1 MKKLLSCVLLTLILL
16 TLFLPVY
23 ASFENP
29 SIVDEAGYLMQ
40 SELASL
46 SKALDKVREKYDFEV
61 AIYTESDMT
70 SRTAEASADDVYDY
84 RGYGAGEG
92 DDGILL
98 YICSDTR
105 EYHFTT
111 HGKGLKYF
119 NSNGL
124 AYLESKVVPHLLE
137 NDYYEAFEIYIETTD
152 ELLQM
157 AKDGRP
163 YNEKQYSTKYLVGV
177 ILVCLV
183 APLLIAFWMQKRKL
197 KKMKTAIENDY
208 AANYIKPGSMRIDTS
223 RDLFLY
229 SRITKTERPKS
240 SSGTHTSSSGRT
252 HGGRGGSF

>member
-1 MKKLLSCVLLTLILL
+1 MKKLFSCVLLTLLLL

-40 SELASL
+40 SELDSL
-46 SKALDKVREKYDFEV
+46 SKELDKVREKYDFEV

-70 SRTAEASADDVYDY
+70 SSTAEASADDIYDY
-84 RGYGAGEG
+84 QGYGAGEN
-92 DDGILL
+92 DDGIML

-119 NSNGL
+119 NPNGL
-124 AYLESKVVPHLLE
+124 AYLESKVVPHLSG
-137 NDYYEAFEIYIETTD
+137 NDYYEAFEEYIETTD

-157 AKDGRP
+157 AKDGNP
-163 YNEKQYSTKYLVGV
+163 YNEKQYSMKYLFGV
-177 ILVCLV
+177 IIVCLI
-183 APLLIAFWMQKRKL
+183 APLLIAFWMMKRKL
-197 KKMKTAIENDY
+197 KKMKTAVENDY
-208 AANYIKPGSMRIDTS
+208 AANYIKPGSMNLTTS

>member
-1 MKKLLSCVLLTLILL
+1 MKRIFSCLVLLLI
-16 TLFLPVY
+16 TTSFVVTAY
-23 ASFENP
+23 ADFQNP
-29 SIVDEAGYLMQ
+29 AIVDDAGYLMQ

-46 SKALDKVREKYDFEV
+46 SKELDEVREKYGFEV

-70 SRTAEASADDVYDY
+70 SSTAEASADDIYDY
-84 RGYGAGEG
+84 QGYGAGEN
-92 DDGILL
+92 DDGIML

-119 NSNGL
+119 NANGL
-124 AYLESKVVPHLLE
+124 AYLESKVVPHLSE
-137 NDYYEAFEIYIETTD
+137 NDYYEAFEEYIETTD

-157 AKDGRP
+157 AKDGKP
-163 YNEKQYSTKYLVGV
+163 YNEKQYSMKYLFGV
-177 ILVCLV
+177 IIVCLI
-183 APLLIAFWMQKRKL
+183 APILIAFWMMKRKL
-197 KKMKTAIENDY
+197 KKMKTAVENDY
-208 AANYIKPGSMRIDTS
+208 AANYIKPGSMRINTS

-229 SRITKTERPKS
+229 SRITKTERAKS

>member
-1 MKKLLSCVLLTLILL
+1 MKRIFSCLVLLLI
-16 TLFLPVY
+16 TTSFVVTAY
-23 ASFENP
+23 ADFQNP
-29 SIVDEAGYLMQ
+29 AIVDDAGYLMQ

-46 SKALDKVREKYDFEV
+46 SKELDEVREKYGFEV

-70 SRTAEASADDVYDY
+70 SSTAEASSDDIYDY
-84 RGYGAGEG
+84 QGYGAGEN
-92 DDGILL
+92 DDGIML

-111 HGKGLKYF
+111 HGKGLRYF

-124 AYLESKVVPHLLE
+124 AYLESKVLPYLE
-137 NDYYEAFEIYIETTD
+137 DDNYYKAFSVYIETTE

-157 AKDGRP
+157 ATDGKP
-163 YNEKQYSTKYLVGV
+163 YNEKQYSMKYLFGV
-177 ILVCLV
+177 IIVCLI
-183 APLLIAFWMQKRKL
+183 APLLIAFLMMRKKL
-197 KKMKTAIENDY
+197 KKMKTAVENDY

>member
-1 MKKLLSCVLLTLILL
+1 MKRIFSCLVLLLI
-16 TLFLPVY
+16 TTSFVVTAY
-23 ASFENP
+23 ADFQNP
-29 SIVDEAGYLMQ
+29 AIVDDAGYLMQ

-46 SKALDKVREKYDFEV
+46 SKELDEVREKYGFEV

-70 SRTAEASADDVYDY
+70 SGSAEASADDIYDY
-84 RGYGAGEG
+84 NGYGAGEN
-92 DDGILL
+92 DDGIML

-119 NSNGL
+119 NANGL
-124 AYLESKVVPHLLE
+124 AYLESKVVPYLSE
-137 NDYYEAFEIYIETTD
+137 NDYYEAFEEYIETAD

-157 AKDGRP
+157 AMDGKP
-163 YNEKQYSTKYLVGV
+163 YNEKQYSMKYLFGV
-177 ILVCLV
+177 IIVCLI
-183 APLLIAFWMQKRKL
+183 APLLIAFLMMRKKL
-197 KKMKTAIENDY
+197 KKMKTAVENDY